1 MSLSEPTSHRLD
13 TLERSISVMSDRVGE
28 VAKYMERL
36 IVLEERNTYMADQL
50 LSVKTDF
57 KSAISDLKAQNTK
70 IEADLKA
77 QTDKLEAQINDLNNK
92 MVKVLTI
99 FSIGSSAL
107 AFLAPHLLKVLTAGG
122 G

>member
-13 TLERSISVMSDRVGE
+13 TLERSISIMSDRVGE